1 MSFAKY
7 LKTSTAAVLVA
18 LSCVCGVSAAK
29 ADYTSRLDLSAG
41 VAQIKNPNQDE
52 SDFTLGVEYEYRMSP
67 LLGIGAFGSYVFSNP
82 GITFIGWPQV
92 SVHPFSTEFLVS
104 VSPVVETG
112 GDVGSH
118 VGVRFGTRLPIPLG
132 VVSIIPTFAID
143 LISGGPNY
151 IYGLGIQI

>member
-7 LKTSTAAVLVA
+7 LTTSIAATLAVV
-18 LSCVCGVSAAK
+18 SCVCGVSTAK
-29 ADYTSRLDLSAG
+29 ADYTQRLDLAAG
-41 VAQIKNPNQDE
+41 VAEIKNP
-52 SDFTLGVEYEYRMSP
+52 SGTDFTLGIEYEYRMSP
-67 LLGIGAFGSYVFSNP
+67 LLGIGAFGSYIFSTP
-82 GITFIGWPQV
+82 GITFIGWPQL
-92 SVHPFSTEFLVS
+92 SLHPFSTEFLVS

-132 VVSIIPTFAID
+132 AIAIIPTFAID

>member
-7 LKTSTAAVLVA
+7 LTTPIAAALVVV
-18 LSCVCGVSAAK
+18 SCVCGVSAAK
-29 ADYTSRLDLSAG
+29 ADYTQRLDLSAG
-41 VAQIKNPNQDE
+41 IAEIKNPAG
-52 SDFTLGVEYEYRMSP
+52 SDFTLGIEYEYRMSP
-67 LLGIGAFGSYVFSNP
+67 LLGIGAFGSYIFSTP
-82 GITFIGWPQV
+82 GITFIGWPQL

-118 VGVRFGTRLPIPLG
+118 VGVRFGTRLPIPVG
-132 VVSIIPTFAID
+132 AIEIIPTFAID